1 MSSKR
6 AILVIS
12 FGTSQKDTRDKC
24 IGGIENAIAAEF
36 PDWEV
41 RRAFTSRMI
50 IKRILKETGTQID
63 YIDEALQR
71 LADDGFDTVVVQPT
85 HFIKGIEYDDV
96 VRICGEYRDKFDAL
110 RVAEPLISDEASYD
124 RLVDILENDIVP
136 NIRTIAKD
144 RCGVILM
151 GHGSDHINNAC
162 YSEMALKI
170 KLRGMDDVFLVTVE
184 GFPSFDDLPK
194 VMEGY
199 KGKKVAMIPFMVV
212 AGVHANEDM
221 AGDDPDSLKCRLAS
235 AGYEPVPIMKGLA
248 EYASIRRMFA
258 DKCGECIRSL

>member
-12 FGTSQKDTRDKC
+12 FGTSQKETRDKC
-24 IGGIENAIAAEF
+24 IGGIENAIATEF

-50 IKRILKETGTQID
+50 IKRILKETGVQID

-96 VRICGEYRDKFDAL
+96 VRICGEFSGKFKAL
-110 RVAEPLISDEASYD
+110 KVAEPLISDAASYE
-124 RLVDILENDIVP
+124 RLVDILEKDIVP

-144 RCGVILM
+144 HCGVVLM
-151 GHGSDHINNAC
+151 GHGSEHINNSC
-162 YSEMALKI
+162 YSEMALRI
-170 KLRGMDDVFLVTVE
+170 KFRGMEDVFLVTVE

-194 VMEGY
+194 VMSGV
-199 KGKKVAMIPFMVV
+199 KGRKVAMIPFMVV

-221 AGDDPDSLKCRLAS
+221 AGDEPDSLKNRLAS
-235 AGYEPVPIMKGLA
+235 AGYEPIPIMKGLA
-248 EYASIRRMFA
+248 EYSSVRRMFA
-258 DKCGECIRSL
+258 DKCGECICSL